1 MGEKANVTSEELAAS
16 AAVAGGLGGQLG
28 HVVETVRDTVVTRT
42 VDGAFDR
49 RSEQVDPDEQEPEPG
64 KDA

>member
-1 MGEKANVTSEELAAS
+1 MGEKANVTSQELAAS
-16 AAVAGGLGGQLG
+16 AAAAGGLHSQLG
-28 HVVETVRDTVVTRT
+28 GVVETVRDTVVTRT

-49 RSEQVDPDEQEPEPG
+49 RSEQVDEDEQEPEPG